1 MHTENPR
8 LHMANQRRAI
18 DVAVS
23 AADTLR
29 ILLRKP
35 YYAKKHSELL
45 SIERSDPALS
55 EFADDVRWRVALGME
70 KLHRISGLSP
80 KQPDVLVFRGK
91 AFSGVPLGEH
101 NSVSNKLYF
110 SDMLARDDSSRAFI
124 DHIVMHEL
132 VHYFRFPMESKKLHP
147 RIPSSITDFYL
158 KKSIEE
164 GTADFVGAF
173 LTGKDGLAAHDVIDR
188 MVAMGRRLEWIKD
201 TYKALQSQEYGAQN
215 GYFTRFAAR
224 RRLTIEVGTDGISIK
239 LPYVETT
246 NEYNVGA
253 IVAVMLLAS
262 NGFDSNSTAIEMLSN
277 SNSAMLRRLRAVA
290 DSALPQVEEAV
301 SGINRIAKKHAGD
314 LAQHN
319 ALANSAARKDLYLFI
334 ESIRK

>member
-1 MHTENPR
+1 
-8 LHMANQRRAI
+8 MANQRRAI

-29 ILLRKP
+29 ILVRKP

-55 EFADDVRWRVALGME
+55 EFADDVRRRVALGME

-80 KQPDVLVFRGK
+80 KQPDVFVFRGK

-110 SDMLARDDSSRAFI
+110 SDLLARDDSSRAFI

-132 VHYFRFPMESKKLHP
+132 VHYFRFPMESKKLHQ
-147 RIPSSITDFYL
+147 RIPNNITDYYL

-164 GTADFVGAF
+164 GIADFVGAF
-173 LTGKDGLAAHDVIDR
+173 LAGRKDSLDAHDVIDQ

-201 TYKALQSQEYGAQN
+201 TYNALQSAEPGAQN

-224 RRLTIEVGTDGISIK
+224 RRLTIEVGADGISIK

-253 IVAVMLLAS
+253 MVAVMLLAS

-277 SNSAMLRRLRAVA
+277 SNSAMLQRLRVVA
-290 DSALPQVEEAV
+290 DSALPQVEETV
-301 SGINRIAKKHAGD
+301 SGISSIAKKHAGD
-314 LAQHN
+314 LAQQN